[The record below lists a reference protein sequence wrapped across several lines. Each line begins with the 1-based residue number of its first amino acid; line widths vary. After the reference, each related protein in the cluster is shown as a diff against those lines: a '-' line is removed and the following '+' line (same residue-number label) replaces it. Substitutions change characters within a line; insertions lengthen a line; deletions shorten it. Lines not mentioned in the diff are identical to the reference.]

1 MADHRSPPPD
11 AAAPGTPRFVAT
23 ADAGA
28 AIGSV
33 VVVDVLRAF
42 TTAAYAFA
50 AGARHVY
57 LVGTVAEALEFK
69 AANPGTLAMGEEHG
83 RRPDGFDFANS
94 PAQVAAADLRDRVHR
109 PAHVV
114 GDPGRDRRARRD
126 PAVVRRAGH
135 RLGHGS
141 GGPFGRSG
149 RSDLRH
155 HRLVQHEPRDR
166 ARTTWRRPS

>member
-1 MADHRSPPPD
+1 MADPRSPSLDAGPP
-11 AAAPGTPRFVAT
+11 ATARFIAT

-28 AIGSV
+28 VTGSV

-42 TTAAYAFA
+42 STAAYAFA

-57 LVGTVAEALEFK
+57 LVGTVAEALAFK

-94 PAQVAAADLRDRVHR
+94 PAQVARRRPARPGDR

-114 GDPGRDRRARRD
+114 GDPGCDRRGRRD
-126 PAVVRRAGH
+126 PAVVRRAGDG
-135 RLGHGS
+135 LGHGS
-141 GGPFGRSG
+141 GGPLGRAG
-149 RSDLRH
+149 RPDLRH
-155 HRLVQHEPRDR
+155 HRLVEQCAGLGRG
-166 ARTTWRRPS
+166 